1 MAPLDDELEV
11 VAVLVF
17 ALLLNHPID
26 LNLHIGSRGAQER
39 LAGPFLMCLENG
51 WNAETKKGF
60 QNLWKPF

>member
-1 MAPLDDELEV
+1 MAPLDDALGV

-26 LNLHIGSRGAQER
+26 LNLHIGPREAQEH
-39 LAGPFLMCLENG
+39 LLGPFLMCVENG
-51 WNAETKKGF
+51 WNAETKKGL